1 MPKLVR
7 VGGPRGGVE
16 YPVIAESTS
25 VGRTPDQDVF
35 LEHDSVSRRH
45 ARIDRAG
52 DQYNVLDLGSTNGTF
67 VGGKRVRSAKLQDGV
82 EVVFGEL
89 KFRFSTE
96 DVAQDDAAGILR
108 GVGRVLELLTEQ
120 SGPAAAPEPT
130 APPSQAIERM
140 RSQQATW
147 ESAYR
152 QLTVLYRIAYL
163 LQGGADAEVKLDKVV
178 QLAIGTLRAERGFL
192 FRYEPSKDDL
202 KAEVAY
208 SKNTEGGTHLDWVRA
223 VARRT
228 IDSDEP
234 MASGPDLSVGAAM
247 TRPPSGR
254 VFIAAP
260 VRTARSI
267 HGCLYLDARSDQV
280 HWTPGEVEFVRT
292 LAAQIGSTYD
302 QEEYARHMIAKREI
316 ERELSIAR
324 NIQQSLLPSQL
335 DTGEGI
341 LAHGR
346 STPSKEVG
354 GDYFDTFRSVDGDT
368 VWLLADVS
376 GKGVPAALVQAQ
388 VRSHLRAAARRGL
401 DPELILADLNEALLA
416 DYGGRMYVTC
426 VMGTVDRE
434 RKVLRYV
441 NAGHEFPQLL
451 RGACGTVEVL
461 EEGDH
466 PCGLF
471 GGAAFTAYE
480 VPFGPGDTILLATD
494 GIVDSQNTLEERF
507 GHERFGELVADCLGL
522 TPYDLVER
530 VFETVEQFAQGAP
543 QRDDITLLSLQ
554 LEK

>member
-1 MPKLVR
+1 MA
-7 VGGPRGGVE
+7 GVE
-16 YPVIAESTS
+16 YPVIAASTS
-25 VGRTPDQDVF
+25 IGRTPDQDIF

-52 DQYNVLDLGSTNGTF
+52 DQYHLLDLGSTNGTF
-67 VGGKRVRSAKLQDGV
+67 VAGKRVRSALLEEGAD
-82 EVVFGEL
+82 VVIGEL
-89 KFRFSTE
+89 KFKYSAE

-120 SGPAAAPEPT
+120 ARAPATPEAAT
-130 APPSQAIERM
+130 SPSRDFADRM

-147 ESAYR
+147 EEAYR

-163 LQGGADAEVKLDKVV
+163 LQGGAEAEVKLDKVV

-192 FRYEPSKDDL
+192 FRYVPADDDL

-208 SKNTEGGTHLDWVRA
+208 SKSSEGGTHLDWVRA

-228 IDSDEP
+228 IDTDEP
-234 MASGPDLSVGAAM
+234 MASGPNLSVGAAM

-260 VRTARSI
+260 VRTPRSI
-267 HGCLYLDARSDQV
+267 HGCLYLDARSEHS
-280 HWTPGEVEFVRT
+280 HWTGNEVEFVRT

-302 QEEYARHMIAKREI
+302 QEEYARHLISKREL

-324 NIQQSLLPSQL
+324 NIQQSLLPDQL

-354 GDYFDTFRSVDGDT
+354 GDYYDTFRSVDGDT

-401 DPELILADLNEALLA
+401 DPELILTDLNEALLA

-426 VMGTVDRE
+426 VIGTVDAE

-441 NAGHEFPQLL
+441 NAGHEFPQVL
-451 RGACGTVEVL
+451 RGESGEVERL
-461 EEGDH
+461 EDGDH

-471 GGAAFTAYE
+471 GGAAFTAFE
-480 VPFGPGDTILLATD
+480 VPFAPGDTILLATD
-494 GIVDSQNTLEERF
+494 GIVDSQDTNEERF
-507 GHERFGELVADCLGL
+507 GHERFADLVRDCHGL
-522 TPYDLVER
+522 APYDLVER
-530 VFETVEQFAQGAP
+530 VFQRVGEFSEGAP
-543 QRDDITLLSLQ
+543 QRDDITLLAVQ
-554 LEK
+554 LEA